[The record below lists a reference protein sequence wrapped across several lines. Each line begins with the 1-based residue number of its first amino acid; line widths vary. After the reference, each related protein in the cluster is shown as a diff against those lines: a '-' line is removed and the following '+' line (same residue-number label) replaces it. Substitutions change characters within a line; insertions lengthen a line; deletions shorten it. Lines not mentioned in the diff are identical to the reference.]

1 LIKYSAFIILILIV
15 GCQGTSQPNEALGT
29 WNYCTR
35 DGNYEEWIITRDF
48 LLIISTKPKKFFL
61 FQNEINDSSLV
72 ISTIKG
78 EINLPM
84 PKDTLITL
92 VESKEKLILKSFF
105 ESEPLQ
111 LNRVEYDFE
120 PIDWKNLES
129 WKKKI
134 HSEFKKRAVLV
145 KCPDLRSDEEKNIP
159 KIILDSRNIL
169 GEEVPMTPIQKNKS
183 LNN

>member
-1 LIKYSAFIILILIV
+1 MSKYSAFIILILLV
-15 GCQGTSQPNEALGT
+15 GCQETSQSQEALGT

-48 LLIISTKPKKFFL
+48 LLIMSTKPKKFFL
-61 FQNEINDSSLV
+61 FQNEIKDGSLV

-84 PKDTLITL
+84 PKDTLIIL
-92 VESKEKLILKSFF
+92 VESKKKMILKSVF

-120 PIDWKNLES
+120 PVDWENLEY
-129 WKKKI
+129 WKSKV
-134 HSEFKKRAVLV
+134 HSEFEKRAALE
-145 KCPDLRSDEEKNIP
+145 KCPDLRSDEEKIIP
-159 KIILDSRNIL
+159 EIILDSRNIL
-169 GEEVPMTPIQKNKS
+169 GEEVPMTPIQKSKNH
-183 LNN
+183 